1 MAFNLPFLSNNV
13 NGLCSSKKRV
23 KMLEYF
29 KDQIVNNYIIF
40 LQKTHTSEDTFNKYW
55 DDFKGE
61 VFF

>member
-13 NGLCSSKKRV
+13 NGLRSSKKRV

-40 LQKTHTSEDTFNKYW
+40 LQKTHTSEDTFN
-55 DDFKGE
+55 E
-61 VFF
+61 

>member
-13 NGLCSSKKRV
+13 NGLRSSKKRV

-40 LQKTHTSEDTFNKYW
+40 LQKTHTSEDTFNEYW